1 MPEKYKGYLF
11 EYEVVEVDARLGTAT
26 IRYTEKVIKPLGV
39 QFESYKETPGVEQM
53 MPYPLCDLDDSHE
66 SWQKSLGRVNAH
78 TYEQNARLVKAQQ
91 VEVVDAD
98 VVDLTDIEAL
108 FNASGTGSHMLEL
121 EFVGDPG
128 GSTYYQNKHGQQAQY
143 WTWTHRLTGYK
154 LRRFMNTGGRSFETG
169 RLSAYLKDIRE
180 RDFPVAYARAQHILM
195 LNKCKGFES
204 APPDVPITLERRELI
219 AQQVSRLRLC
229 FSFVV
234 LYLDLTIAFVFSL
247 LRSSW
252 LYSQLKPT
260 LLQPPCKEQW
270 PSCS

>member
-1 MPEKYKGYLF
+1 MQGSVL
-11 EYEVVEVDARLGTAT
+11 L
-26 IRYTEKVIKPLGV
+26 
-39 QFESYKETPGVEQM
+39 QFSTLRRSSSPSV
-53 MPYPLCDLDDSHE
+53 CNS
-66 SWQKSLGRVNAH
+66 RVTRRH
-78 TYEQNARLVKAQQ
+78 LVWNK
-91 VEVVDAD
+91 
-98 VVDLTDIEAL
+98 
-108 FNASGTGSHMLEL
+108 
-121 EFVGDPG
+121 

-229 FSFVV
+229 FSFVI
-234 LYLDLTIAFVFSL
+234 LYLDLTIAFVLSL

-252 LYSQLKPT
+252 LYSQLKAT
-260 LLQPPCKEQW
+260 LLQPLLQPLQEDTQSSEGIHWACPQAW
-270 PSCS
+270 TC